1 MLTVG
6 RSRPVNIDAIETS
19 LSVKF
24 PATHRRAL
32 SDRSDPIHA
41 ACDFL
46 VGQSPHELL
55 RLNDVNASLRAS
67 DNPDPWP
74 AYLVA
79 FASNGCGDYFA
90 YDTRPSPYL
99 IVYIDPDD
107 TVAENLAMDDGY
119 TFESF
124 DEWHAAKCRQHEAVK
139 TGECPG
145 LRDGE

>member
-1 MLTVG
+1 MD
-6 RSRPVNIDAIETS
+6 IDAIETS

-24 PATHRRAL
+24 PEAHRKGL
-32 SDRSDPIHA
+32 SDPSDPIHA

-46 VGQSPHELL
+46 VGDSPHQLL
-55 RLNDVNASLRAS
+55 RLNDVNASLHAS

-90 YDTRPSPYL
+90 YNTRRSPYL
-99 IVYIDPDD
+99 IVYIDPDN

-119 TFESF
+119 IFETF
-124 DEWHAAKCRQHEAVK
+124 DEWHAAKCRQHESIK
-139 TGECPG
+139 NGGCPG